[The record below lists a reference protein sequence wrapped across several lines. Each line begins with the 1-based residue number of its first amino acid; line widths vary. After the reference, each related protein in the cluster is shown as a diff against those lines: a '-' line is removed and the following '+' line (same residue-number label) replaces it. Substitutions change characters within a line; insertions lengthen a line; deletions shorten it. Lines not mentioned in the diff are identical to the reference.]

1 MVQRGRIKLIDV
13 AFAQIRPSP
22 WRQAVDLANMM
33 LVLGLQSSAE
43 VVYERARLRFSDDE
57 LAEAFAASRGVTL
70 PSQLR
75 RAVRADGREMLDEFR
90 ALAPPRTPVSIQRWS
105 FRRLALTA
113 WVVLVAFL
121 VAAMFISSLGDIGLR

>member
-1 MVQRGRIKLIDV
+1 
-13 AFAQIRPSP
+13 
-22 WRQAVDLANMM
+22 
-33 LVLGLQSSAE
+33 
-43 VVYERARLRFSDDE
+43 

-113 WVVLVAFL
+113 WVVLVAFF
-121 VAAMFISSLGDIGLR
+121 VGAMFISSLGDIGLR